1 VHAIALEKEDESEEY
16 TFFGGMYGRN
26 SPSVSL
32 SCNVDRRVLLL
43 LSWRVVHLPTPGVLP
58 PTRAASS
65 PCPFPL
71 ASLEVVVR
79 GVVDIT
85 SSLVQGQM
93 VEECVRWRGAF

>member
-1 VHAIALEKEDESEEY
+1 MPSHLKRRMSQKSIL
-16 TFFGGMYGRN
+16 FGGMYGRN

-43 LSWRVVHLPTPGVLP
+43 LSWRAVHLPTPGVLP
-58 PTRAASS
+58 PTRAAGS
-65 PCPFPL
+65 PCRFPL
-71 ASLEVVVR
+71 ASLDVVVR
-79 GVVDIT
+79 GVVDIS